1 MTVKELIERLSE
13 YPDGL
18 QVVICPK
25 SASMAIEV
33 DSIEEVQSWDPD
45 ESPMVGIF
53 YDL

>member
-1 MTVKELIERLSE
+1 MTVKELIKKLSE

-25 SASMAIEV
+25 SASIAIGV
-33 DSIEEVQSWDPD
+33 DSIEKVQTLDPD
-45 ESPMVGIF
+45 EPPMVGIF